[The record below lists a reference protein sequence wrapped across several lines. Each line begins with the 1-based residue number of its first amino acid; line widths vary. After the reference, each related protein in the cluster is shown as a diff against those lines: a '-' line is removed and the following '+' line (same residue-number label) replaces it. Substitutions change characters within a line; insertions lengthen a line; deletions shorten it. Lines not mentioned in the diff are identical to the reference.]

1 MNKEKQIEV
10 DALEKILDAYEK
22 EARVDF
28 PVTTYDLAIRIIENN
43 YRKQSEGEWEELMH
57 FNFEGGYSGSNFRC
71 SNCHFDDC
79 YEKTPYCPNCG
90 AKMKGG
96 AE

>member
-1 MNKEKQIEV
+1 MNEEKQIEV

-28 PVTTYDLAIRIIENN
+28 PVTTYDLATRIIENN

-57 FNFEGGYSGSNFRC
+57 FNFEGGYSGSTFRC

-79 YEKTPYCPNCG
+79 YEQTPYCPNCG
-90 AKMKGG
+90 AMMKGG